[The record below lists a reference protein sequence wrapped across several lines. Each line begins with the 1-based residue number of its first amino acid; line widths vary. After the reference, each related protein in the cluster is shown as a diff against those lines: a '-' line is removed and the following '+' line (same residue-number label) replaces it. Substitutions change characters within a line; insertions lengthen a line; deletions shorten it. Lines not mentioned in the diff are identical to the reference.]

1 MDNENNK
8 PRIKLPVKEVK
19 TADDIV
25 DGRTNPMDDTPL
37 FSHYLDLID
46 DVKTFTGQLHV
57 TQMTSETEQKLKKRF
72 LEIFS
77 RSCVAKDVAYQMH
90 ISIGTVYMWRQKDPV
105 FMEEMDRIR
114 KTYSLALL
122 EDKAMHIVMNSK
134 DPKDHPLLMFMMRSY
149 GRQFFDPAFVE
160 VQSKKNKLRIEIQ
173 RSQKQLPNP
182 EDGPTLEELQSILPS
197 EDDT

>member
-1 MDNENNK
+1 
-8 PRIKLPVKEVK
+8 
-19 TADDIV
+19 
-25 DGRTNPMDDTPL
+25 
-37 FSHYLDLID
+37 
-46 DVKTFTGQLHV
+46 
-57 TQMTSETEQKLKKRF
+57 
-72 LEIFS
+72 
-77 RSCVAKDVAYQMH
+77 
-90 ISIGTVYMWRQKDPV
+90 
-105 FMEEMDRIR
+105 MEEMDRIR